1 MRIKKYT
8 HRSVT
13 IITAVFFIGLGTISL
28 AEDQKAGG
36 HYEKEHRNS
45 RWSLE
50 NMNHHESSPTDISN
64 PDEIEKLEDERKTF
78 VKVTADL
85 RKEIF
90 EKKLTLRGELVKNP
104 TDGNKLKTLRVEI
117 STLESRLNKK
127 RYTFLKR
134 IKRIYPKA
142 GIGHFEK
149 KGD

>member
-1 MRIKKYT
+1 MKKKYT

-13 IITAVFFIGLGTISL
+13 IITAVFLIGLGTISL

-36 HYEKEHRNS
+36 HQEKEHRNS
-45 RWSLE
+45 HWRLE
-50 NMNHHESSPTDISN
+50 NMNHHESGPTDILN
-64 PDEIEKLEDERKTF
+64 PDEIEKLEEERKTF
-78 VKVTADL
+78 VKVTANL

-90 EKKLTLRGELVKNP
+90 EKKLTLRDELFKDSP
-104 TDGNKLKTLRVEI
+104 DGRKLKNLREEI

-127 RYTFLKR
+127 RYAFLKR